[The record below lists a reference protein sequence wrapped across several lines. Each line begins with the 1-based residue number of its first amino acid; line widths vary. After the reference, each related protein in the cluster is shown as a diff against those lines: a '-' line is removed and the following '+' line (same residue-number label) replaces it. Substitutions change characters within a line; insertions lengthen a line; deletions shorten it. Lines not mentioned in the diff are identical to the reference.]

1 MALDVKALVDDLDAR
16 YGKPGKKYVK
26 RYAKQ
31 ATRYAEQAKKLE
43 RKLERQAARLP
54 VDTPLDR
61 RRRHRR
67 TRRAGRGAIVLVAL
81 GAAAVLVWRKLQAG
95 NAERTGYA
103 PAEAGPAP
111 DVFGSAVDRAE
122 PVVAAGP

>member
-16 YGKPGKKYVK
+16 YGKQGKKYVK
-26 RYAKQ
+26 RYAKH
-31 ATRYAEQAKKLE
+31 ARRYAGQAARLE
-43 RKLERQAARLP
+43 RKLERHAAKLP

-61 RRRHRR
+61 RRRLRR
-67 TRRAGRGAIVLVAL
+67 TRSAGRGAVVLAVL
-81 GAAAVLVWRKLQAG
+81 GGAAVLVWRTLRSG
-95 NAERTGYA
+95 DAERTDAA

-122 PVVAAGP
+122 PVVATRA